1 MSLPANTLPSN
12 DLTNGVNYLP
22 VPHPTTETPAAG
34 NDDADK
40 AERDELL
47 VQAQPAAAFS
57 SRTDRLLTWV
67 GRSSVCRGF
76 NSDGLTSFVEY

>member
-57 SRTDRLLTWV
+57 ADIDRSLTWV
-67 GRSSVCRGF
+67 SRQIIKVYSR
-76 NSDGLTSFVEY
+76 GLTCFIEQ